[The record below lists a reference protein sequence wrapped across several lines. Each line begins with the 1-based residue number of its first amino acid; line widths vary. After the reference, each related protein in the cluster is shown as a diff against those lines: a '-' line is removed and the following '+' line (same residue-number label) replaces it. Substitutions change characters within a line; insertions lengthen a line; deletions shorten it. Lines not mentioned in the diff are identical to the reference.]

1 MVFKINS
8 YVKTTRQ
15 DGPHVNNIYRIFQRL
30 IVTDPDL
37 DPTGYRY
44 KAINKDNDEDIIT
57 FYVMDGGINDWK
69 ELKNYKHQQ
78 NAALASKEL
87 EQSYNIFP
95 MADEIY
101 SYMKTDSAKGK
112 KTKYKKMKN
121 YNKKK
126 SRRMR
131 KK

>member
-1 MVFKINS
+1 MVFKIYS

-15 DGPHVNNIYRIFQRL
+15 DGPHVNKIYRVFQRL
-30 IVTDPDL
+30 VVTDPDL

-44 KAINKDNDEDIIT
+44 KAINIDDDNDIIT

-87 EQSYNIFP
+87 EESHNIFP

-101 SYMKTDSAKGK
+101 SYMKTDSARGK
-112 KTKYKKMKN
+112 KTKYKKTKKN
-121 YNKKK
+121 NKKN
-126 SRRMR
+126 SRRR
-131 KK
+131 IK